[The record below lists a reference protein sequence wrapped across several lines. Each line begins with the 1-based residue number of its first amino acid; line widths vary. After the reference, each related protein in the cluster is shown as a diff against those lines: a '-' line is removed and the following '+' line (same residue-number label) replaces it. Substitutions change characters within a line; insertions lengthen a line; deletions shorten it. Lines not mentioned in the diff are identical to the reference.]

1 MLARQQSIDVM
12 TITSVNGTMEDS
24 GLKISLPDALATET
38 GETIMVQ
45 NLRQKTTWKG
55 WREMSF
61 SSKATQFYVSL
72 WTCDTVPVD
81 VLRSTCGRQKI
92 PVDVLVLNLHR
103 STIPCGRVPPIP
115 VDVKNPC
122 GRVYQNT

>member
-1 MLARQQSIDVM
+1 
-12 TITSVNGTMEDS
+12 
-24 GLKISLPDALATET
+24 
-38 GETIMVQ
+38 
-45 NLRQKTTWKG
+45 
-55 WREMSF
+55 MSF

-103 STIPCGRVPPIP
+103 VYVSLRTYAAIP
-115 VDVKNPC
+115 VDVKKSLWTSW
-122 GRVYQNT
+122 Y

>member
-1 MLARQQSIDVM
+1 M
-12 TITSVNGTMEDS
+12 TITFVNEGLWTEDITSGRTRNRDRRDDHGT
-24 GLKISLPDALATET
+24 KPT
-38 GETIMVQ
+38 V
-45 NLRQKTTWKG
+45 KTTWEG